1 MFYLIGL
8 GLNEKGY
15 SREAYDAITKCK
27 KIYVD
32 NYTIEFPYEMKNL
45 EKQFPKEKFILLNR
59 EAVEGL
65 EFLGEARKTD
75 VALLV
80 YGSPLTATTHITI
93 LKEAKTNKIKTKV
106 IYSASI
112 LDAIA
117 ETGLQIYKFGKITSM
132 PRWDARKNFTP
143 DSFIEVV
150 KENQSIDAHSLIL
163 VDIGLSFE
171 SALDELEKTIAKHKI
186 PLTKI
191 IVCQQLGTRGQKII
205 FCHPSQLTE
214 FKNIH
219 PPFCFIIPGKLHFI
233 EKEFLENFKPE
244 QNLY

>member
-1 MFYLIGL
+1 MLYLIGL
-8 GLNEKGY
+8 GLNADSLTK
-15 SREAYDAITKCK
+15 EAMELCKRCK
-27 KIYVD
+27 KIYLE
-32 NYTIEFPYEMKNL
+32 NYTIDLPYAVQHL
-45 EKQFPKEKFILLNR
+45 EEILGKKINGANR
-59 EAVEGL
+59 EFVESL
-65 EFLGEARKTD
+65 SIVDEARKLD
-75 VALLV
+75 IALLV
-80 YGSPLTATTHITI
+80 YGNPLMATTHITI
-93 LKEAKTNKIKTKV
+93 VDECIKSNVKYRV
-106 IYSASI
+106 LHNASV
-112 LDAIA
+112 LDGVS